1 MSAEERIDIFR
12 VKPADTRPILG
23 PVCVVTHS
31 HIILSTYVRR
41 EAYNEQSEKGAHGFR
56 LKKNVEKITP

>member
-1 MSAEERIDIFR
+1 MLELSLSWR

-23 PVCVVTHS
+23 PVCVVTHL
-31 HIILSTYVRR
+31 HIILSTDVRR

-56 LKKNVEKITP
+56 LEKMWKRLLPK